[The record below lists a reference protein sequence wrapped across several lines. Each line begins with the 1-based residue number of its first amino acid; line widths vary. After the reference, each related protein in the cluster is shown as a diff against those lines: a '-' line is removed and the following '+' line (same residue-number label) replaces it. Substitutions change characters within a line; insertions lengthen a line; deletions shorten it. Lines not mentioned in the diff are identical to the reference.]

1 MECLDHRSTCI
12 FLIFGKFQ
20 FLVSFVNAKIRF
32 NIRLRIVRIV
42 EITEEIV
49 LGAEF

>member
-1 MECLDHRSTCI
+1 MECLDCRSTCI
-12 FLIFGKFQ
+12 FLVFSKFQ
-20 FLVSFVNAKIRF
+20 FILSFVNGKIRF
-32 NIRLRIVRIV
+32 NIPLRIVRVV